1 MLTYR
6 SSVVKYIERGRNGT
20 KMNKK
25 GSRQKMTMAC
35 IQDPKGQG
43 LEKRRRPGSQ
53 QVGGKKRR
61 T

>member
-25 GSRQKMTMAC
+25 GSRQKRRKGERG
-35 IQDPKGQG
+35 PKT
-43 LEKRRRPGSQ
+43 EKVFSFTKTIRN
-53 QVGGKKRR
+53 
-61 T
+61 